1 MVPRMTAILEQGF
14 DLPAESRILPMAEEC
29 LRGLPEQAAPLLVL
43 LRRFDELI
51 VGAGRPP
58 TS

>member
-14 DLPAESRILPMAEEC
+14 DLPTESRILPMAEEC
-29 LRGLPEQAAPLLVL
+29 LREMPEQAATLLVL

-51 VGAGRPP
+51 VG
-58 TS
+58 

>member
-14 DLPAESRILPMAEEC
+14 DVPTESRILPMAEEC
-29 LRGLPEQAAPLLVL
+29 LREMREQAATLLVL

-51 VGAGRPP
+51 VG
-58 TS
+58 